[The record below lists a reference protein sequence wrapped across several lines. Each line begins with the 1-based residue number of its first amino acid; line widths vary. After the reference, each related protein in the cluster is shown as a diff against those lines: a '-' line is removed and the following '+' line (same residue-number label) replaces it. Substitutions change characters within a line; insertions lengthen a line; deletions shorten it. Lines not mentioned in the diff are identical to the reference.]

1 MAGKAA
7 RSRFPRSSLAR
18 CDLPARDVIALLE
31 SSNEGRLPALIPI
44 RYGRMVASPFAFYRG
59 AAALMAFDLAQ
70 LPRTEI
76 IVQLCGDAHLANF
89 GLFAS
94 PERRILFGPNDF
106 DETLPGPFDWDV
118 RRLAASFVIAVRER
132 GFGSHAQRDVVRR
145 LCATFRKQIDRFS
158 EMDPLD
164 VWYHQL
170 LSLIHI

>member
-1 MAGKAA
+1 MARIADRTNEKTPGSHCDLTSTDVREHPLPPFHGRGPRASRVMAGKAA

-94 PERRILFGPNDF
+94 PERRILFGP
-106 DETLPGPFDWDV
+106 
-118 RRLAASFVIAVRER
+118 
-132 GFGSHAQRDVVRR
+132 
-145 LCATFRKQIDRFS
+145 
-158 EMDPLD
+158 
-164 VWYHQL
+164 
-170 LSLIHI
+170 